1 MLYNTLNPIF
11 AENYQLP
18 LQMDTKIF
26 DYLKSK
32 RAVFEV
38 RHYMMEN
45 AKQNAGVMEA
55 RERRTTT
62 NSSEMTNESEGVDF
76 ITLGTVRV
84 PLLHLIT
91 KNSGIDGEFVILDDF
106 KQKMGALKIRVTLN
120 HHNT

>member
-1 MLYNTLNPIF
+1 MLTTILKKGLNLVVCTSVFEEESALKSRFGQSSQRTRMLYNTLNPIF

-45 AKQNAGVMEA
+45 AK
-55 RERRTTT
+55 
-62 NSSEMTNESEGVDF
+62 
-76 ITLGTVRV
+76 
-84 PLLHLIT
+84 
-91 KNSGIDGEFVILDDF
+91 
-106 KQKMGALKIRVTLN
+106 
-120 HHNT
+120 

>member
-38 RHYMMEN
+38 RHYMMDN
-45 AKQNAGVMEA
+45 AQ
-55 RERRTTT
+55 
-62 NSSEMTNESEGVDF
+62 
-76 ITLGTVRV
+76 
-84 PLLHLIT
+84 
-91 KNSGIDGEFVILDDF
+91 
-106 KQKMGALKIRVTLN
+106 
-120 HHNT
+120 